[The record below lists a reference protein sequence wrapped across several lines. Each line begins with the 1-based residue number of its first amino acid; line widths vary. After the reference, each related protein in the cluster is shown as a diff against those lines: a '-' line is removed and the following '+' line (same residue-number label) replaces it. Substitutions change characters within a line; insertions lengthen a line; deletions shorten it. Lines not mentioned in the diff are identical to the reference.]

1 MDAVT
6 TRLTLNAVACAVVIF
21 ADERLLFCNPAA
33 ERLLGCHAAAL
44 PPLRAIIHPDFQPLI
59 PVWQTM
65 PPAEPVAIILQPA
78 GGAPLWVDFSAVPV
92 EFEGQPAL
100 LATIID
106 RSAARQTESALR
118 QREAHLRL
126 AIEAA
131 CAGVW
136 DMNLLTGQTTWSDE
150 DYRLLGYVPGS
161 VQPSF
166 DNWLRVI
173 HPDDRD
179 TVLHMHH
186 MTAAQKS
193 RFSYEY
199 RVVWPDGS
207 IHWVHDLGETLCD
220 PAGNPERI
228 IGLALDITERKR
240 AEEALRVSE
249 WRLKLALTAANA
261 GTWFWDVTRNITY
274 WSDENFRLM
283 GYEPGSCVPGYETW
297 IAHVFPED
305 LAVVTVTNVLVE
317 TGLMRS
323 EYRVVWPDGSVHWVL
338 DLGKTLFDAE
348 GHPESVMGIKL
359 DITERKQMEAA
370 LLEQARLRAELQREQ
385 ELGLLKTRLMER
397 ISHEFRTP
405 ITIIATSTEL
415 LDRYFDRLTA
425 EKRREHLNQIWDE
438 IAHLKRMMDDLAN
451 ALQGSFHLLDFSPA
465 AFNLEALCY
474 ELAARTRQATGIN
487 TPVQVQ
493 VEGDLKQ
500 FVGDRQRVETIL
512 SNLLAN
518 ALKYSPEGVPVRLLA
533 RRDAG
538 SVVLAVSDRGA
549 GISLEDQQHIFEPF
563 FRSASSRQT
572 PGLGLGL
579 RIAQDAAAA
588 HGGTITVES
597 AVGQGTTFTV
607 RLPLQA
613 AALAKEFG

>member
-1 MDAVT
+1 M
-6 TRLTLNAVACAVVIF
+6 
-21 ADERLLFCNPAA
+21 E
-33 ERLLGCHAAAL
+33 
-44 PPLRAIIHPDFQPLI
+44 
-59 PVWQTM
+59 
-65 PPAEPVAIILQPA
+65 IILQPA
-78 GGAPLWVDFSAVPV
+78 VAAPLWVDFSAAPV

-100 LATIID
+100 LATIMD
-106 RSAARQTESALR
+106 RSAARQTEETLR

-136 DMNLLTGQTTWSDE
+136 DMNLHTGQTTWSDE

-166 DNWLRVI
+166 DNWLRVV
-173 HPDDRD
+173 HPDDRE

-186 MTAAQKS
+186 MTAAQKA

-207 IHWVHDLGETLCD
+207 VHWVHDLGETLCD

-228 IGLALDITERKR
+228 IGLALDITERKH
-240 AEEALRVSE
+240 AEEALRISE
-249 WRLKLALTAANA
+249 WRLKLALTGANA
-261 GTWFWDVTRNITY
+261 GTWVWDVIHDSTY
-274 WSDENFRLM
+274 WSDENYRLM
-283 GYEPGSCVPGYETW
+283 GYEPGSCVPNRETW
-297 IAHVFPED
+297 MAHIPPED
-305 LAVVTVTNVLVE
+305 WAAATIPTVLRENSIMKT
-317 TGLMRS
+317 
-323 EYRVVWPDGSVHWVL
+323 EYRVIWPDGSIHWL
-338 DLGKTLFDAE
+338 HDLGKTLFDDNGNPAY
-348 GHPESVMGIKL
+348 VVGIKL
-359 DITERKQMEAA
+359 DITEQKQMEAA
-370 LLEQARLRAELQREQ
+370 LLEQERLRAELQREQ

-405 ITIIATSTEL
+405 ITIIATSSDL

-425 EKRREHLNQIWDE
+425 DQRRERLNQIRDE

-451 ALQGSFHLLDFSPA
+451 ALQGNFHLLDFNPA
-465 AFNLEALCY
+465 AFNLEAVCY
-474 ELAARTRQATGIN
+474 EVAARTRQATGIN

-493 VEGDLKQ
+493 VEGDLKR

-512 SNLLAN
+512 SNLLMN
-518 ALKYSPEGVPVRLLA
+518 ALKYAPEGVPVRLLA

-549 GISLEDQQHIFEPF
+549 GISVEDQRHIFEPF
-563 FRSASSRQT
+563 YRSASSRQT

-588 HGGTITVES
+588 HGGTITVDS

-607 RLPLQA
+607 RLPLP
-613 AALAKEFG
+613 AALANR